1 MGDIVI
7 NDDDQEKF
15 QEIAIVQI
23 LDFSFDYDPL
33 FIDKRIPLQLYP
45 HHLNKFRTQYY
56 ETNRI
61 LNFLK
66 IPIIHPY
73 NRLLIIW
80 QILMAFIIGFFYF
93 YIPLI
98 VKYFIIIIFKITFT
112 D

>member
-45 HHLNKFRTQYY
+45 HHLNKFRT
-56 ETNRI
+56 
-61 LNFLK
+61 
-66 IPIIHPY
+66 
-73 NRLLIIW
+73 
-80 QILMAFIIGFFYF
+80 
-93 YIPLI
+93 
-98 VKYFIIIIFKITFT
+98 
-112 D
+112 